1 MSMETLE
8 GNELSNFQLLEN
20 KLSDDE
26 KLIILSFLN
35 IKTLCSLN
43 CVSKFNFSFSKL
55 CNNDRFWEQYYK
67 KIITDYFYNLE
78 LSSVYFDGIDVN
90 KIKTEKENLLNKSE
104 NFKENFILFFKNV
117 FKQTKDL
124 QQKRLNTIQYNK
136 NKVLFTKEKL
146 SEENKEIFND
156 TIVKSMK
163 EHYKY
168 VVVGNGNVG
177 KTCMSMV
184 LTVGRL
190 ADFDFIPTVYD
201 NYVIDY
207 EDEPFN
213 NKLIKLSIWDTAGS
227 DSFDRLRPLYYP
239 QTDLF
244 ILCFSVANY
253 YKIVD
258 SFDSIT
264 KNWMVELK
272 HYNPET
278 PILLC
283 ATKIDLR
290 ENKKEL
296 FKLLKLENPIIS
308 KEEGEAK
315 AKEIGAIGYIE
326 TSSFNF
332 IGFDNLNKYLTCL
345 AMVGNKKEKKSNK
358 SCLLQ

>member
-67 KIITDYFYNLE
+67 IIITDYFYNVE

-90 KIKTEKENLLNKSE
+90 KIKTEKEILLNKSE

-207 EDEPFN
+207 EDEQFN
-213 NKLIKLSIWDTAGS
+213 NKLIKLSIWDTAG
-227 DSFDRLRPLYYP
+227 
-239 QTDLF
+239 
-244 ILCFSVANY
+244 
-253 YKIVD
+253 K
-258 SFDSIT
+258 
-264 KNWMVELK
+264 
-272 HYNPET
+272 
-278 PILLC
+278 
-283 ATKIDLR
+283 
-290 ENKKEL
+290 
-296 FKLLKLENPIIS
+296 
-308 KEEGEAK
+308 
-315 AKEIGAIGYIE
+315 
-326 TSSFNF
+326 
-332 IGFDNLNKYLTCL
+332 
-345 AMVGNKKEKKSNK
+345 
-358 SCLLQ
+358 